1 VTPKPRV
8 KYSND
13 NIMRLLAGRDT
24 VTIAAGFRFDNGALL
39 CADTKY
45 VGAMALYN
53 PKLFPKGYK
62 NGTASIFAV
71 VGNSAFSRMAV
82 DKCEAALAQLSDPS
96 QSKMTAAIES
106 VLLKVH
112 KQHVFPHPDRN
123 LEGGPDFWLILALY
137 SPVDK
142 VSTFYTT
149 QTALVPFDLYHCS
162 GSGEYLGHY
171 LIKPRYQKHEP
182 LNRAVSVACTALTRI
197 KSYDANCGGN
207 SQFILL
213 DNDGYIG
220 EARQFNIT
228 STERFSEQF
237 HDLSEHL
244 YEEISDV
251 ELSKEEVAKKFS
263 VFEDVVVHYRDKHV
277 KEKDAYNTLVNSLRR
292 SISGTSESEP

>member
-1 VTPKPRV
+1 MLPRPRI
-8 KYSND
+8 KYSLD
-13 NIMRLLAGRDT
+13 NTMRLLVGRET

-53 PKLFPKGYK
+53 PKLFPKAYNSGA
-62 NGTASIFAV
+62 ASIFAV

-96 QSKMTAAIES
+96 QSKMAAVIES

-123 LEGGPDFWLILALY
+123 LEGGPDFWLILALF
-137 SPVDK
+137 SPIDK
-142 VSTFYTT
+142 VSTYYTT

-171 LIKPRYQKHEP
+171 LIKPRYQTP
-182 LNRAVSVACTALTRI
+182 GLLSRAVTVACTALTRI

-220 EARQFNIT
+220 EMRQFNIA
-228 STERFSEQF
+228 STERFSEYF
-237 HDLSEHL
+237 HELSEHL

-251 ELSKEEVAKKFS
+251 NLTEEEVAKKFS
-263 VFEDVVVHYRDKHV
+263 TFKKVALHYRDKHV
-277 KEKDAYNTLVNSLRR
+277 KEEDAYNSLIESLRKPR
-292 SISGTSESEP
+292 LEPGPES